1 MLILTTIYSY
11 TYMKKEGQLQ
21 FAAVLL
27 PVDLRGVEPLSE
39 NPSIAASP
47 ITVCYFYEPKVRMFP
62 PSDASRHAAEF
73 SSFILRLYPQSFG
86 YIVSYIVDA
95 RVLTCRCARSDSCP

>member
-39 NPSIAASP
+39 DFRDKLSTGLAKNMVFPSGVPFLLEAI
-47 ITVCYFYEPKVRMFP
+47 
-62 PSDASRHAAEF
+62 
-73 SSFILRLYPQSFG
+73 G
-86 YIVSYIVDA
+86 
-95 RVLTCRCARSDSCP
+95 

>member
-39 NPSIAASP
+39 SPSTAASP
-47 ITVCYFYEPKVRMFP
+47 ITVSYLTFP
-62 PSDASRHAAEF
+62 PSGAS
-73 SSFILRLYPQSFG
+73 
-86 YIVSYIVDA
+86 
-95 RVLTCRCARSDSCP
+95 